1 MADLGAVHAFGR
13 DRWKDPRSN
22 AAKSGE
28 RAQIGPIPGESTQ
41 KPPESRRPKSSGPKP
56 AKFEAAQSG
65 RPNSRRPDPGGLIR
79 PAKFEAA

>member
-56 AKFEAAQSG
+56 AKFEPAWSG
-65 RPNSRRPDPGGLIR
+65 RPNPAGQIRGGPIR
-79 PAKFEAA
+79 AA